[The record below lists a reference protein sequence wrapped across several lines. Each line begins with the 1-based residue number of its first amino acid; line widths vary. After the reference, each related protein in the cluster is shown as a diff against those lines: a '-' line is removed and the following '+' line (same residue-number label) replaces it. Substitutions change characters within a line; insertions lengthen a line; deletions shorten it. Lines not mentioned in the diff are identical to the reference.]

1 MNPPFALIPAGGKS
15 SRMGRPKLS
24 LPLGGKAVLARV
36 IEALRQAGVEQILT
50 VIGPL
55 VPELVPLARDAG
67 SETLLLAEQTAG
79 MRGSVEAGL
88 DWIERSW
95 RPGAEDRWLLVPAD
109 HPNLNPDVVRRLID
123 EWDGHT
129 GTILIPTYQGRR
141 GHPTLVGWVH
151 AARIRAQD
159 PERRLNAYFRGHP
172 KETRE
177 IPVDDADILNDLDTP
192 EDYERWRRGLDPQ
205 GGD

>member
-88 DWIERSW
+88 DWIERTW
-95 RPGAEDRWLLVPAD
+95 HPGAEDRWLLVPAD
-109 HPNLNPDVVRRLID
+109 HPILNPDVVRRLID

-129 GTILIPTYQGRR
+129 GTILIPTYQCRR

-159 PERRLNAYFRGHP
+159 PEQRLNAYFRGHP
-172 KETRE
+172 VETRE

-205 GGD
+205 GGG